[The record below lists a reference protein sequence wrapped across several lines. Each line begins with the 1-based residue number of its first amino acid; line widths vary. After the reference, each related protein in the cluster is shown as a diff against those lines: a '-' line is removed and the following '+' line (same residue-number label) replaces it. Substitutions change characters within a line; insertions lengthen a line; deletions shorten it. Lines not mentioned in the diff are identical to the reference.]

1 MTTYIEYR
9 LPLLFSSDPRTGAEN
24 VSADG
29 GSFSVTLETPISIPR
44 MAHNCYITCE
54 EATAWWTIYNIEEE
68 INDQIEVTYDDGG
81 GGGAVTVTLTMEA
94 GLYDL
99 NGLSA
104 EIGRELNA
112 AGFPSDLFILVP
124 DTAAQK
130 SVIQFNYALTRLD
143 MTIARNF
150 SEILGF
156 EARLSPL
163 SGPTTG
169 VQYDKGDFHA
179 NFNTIDYLTITSDLV
194 SRGLSTNGTYYGV
207 IAQILIDSPPG
218 SQILSV
224 PFNPPAIPSPE
235 LIGETRKRITF
246 RLTDNV
252 NRQVNTQG
260 EFFSCRL
267 VIHYSMPVNEHQLFG

>member
-1 MTTYIEYR
+1 MTNYIEYQ

-44 MAHNCYITCE
+44 QSHNCFITVE
-54 EATAWWTIYNIEEE
+54 EATAWWTIYNIVEGE
-68 INDQIEVTYDDGG
+68 NDQISVTYDDGG
-81 GGGAVTVTLTMEA
+81 GAVTYVLTMEA

-104 EIGRELNA
+104 EIGRENNA
-112 AGFPSDLFILVP
+112 VGFPVDLFILVP

-130 SVIQFNYALTRLD
+130 TVIQFNYALTRVD

-150 SEILGF
+150 SFILGF
-156 EARLSPL
+156 DPRLVPAG
-163 SGPTTG
+163 GPTSG
-169 VQYDKGDFHA
+169 VEYEKGDFHA

-194 SRGLSTNGTYYGV
+194 SRGLATNGKYFGV
-207 IAQILIDSPPG
+207 IAQLLIDVPPG

-224 PFNPPAIPSPE
+224 PFNPPAIPAPE
-235 LIGETRKRITF
+235 LIGESRKRVTF
-246 RLTDNV
+246 RLTN
-252 NRQVNTQG
+252 NINEQVDTQG
-260 EFFSCRL
+260 EFFTCRL
-267 VIHYSMPVNEHQLFG
+267 VIHYSMPINEEQIFGS